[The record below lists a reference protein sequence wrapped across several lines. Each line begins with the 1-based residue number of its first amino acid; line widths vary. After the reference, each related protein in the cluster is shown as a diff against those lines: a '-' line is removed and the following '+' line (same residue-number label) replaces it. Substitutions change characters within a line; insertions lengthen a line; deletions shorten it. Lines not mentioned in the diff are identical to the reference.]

1 MGTVSWRKPGV
12 AKAGVS
18 GPPVPDNALD
28 EGERLGETAEP
39 HASPNARHTPPTTEQ
54 DDEDGGDFSA
64 PAEKPIKLKIINYD
78 NVAKKHD

>member
-39 HASPNARHTPPTTEQ
+39 HASQQPFS
-54 DDEDGGDFSA
+54 DDAPSQHQKVRRTDNESTA
-64 PAEKPIKLKIINYD
+64 PADEEDPT
-78 NVAKKHD
+78 